1 MRTSAVAPGVSTTP
15 MVAAMPEKVLQDLSA
30 KVALRRMGKPEEI
43 ANVYAFLASDE
54 ASYINGE
61 VIEVSGGI
69 SL

>member
-1 MRTSAVAPGVSTTP
+1 MSQAHSAITQN
-15 MVAAMPEKVLQDLSA
+15 AAT
-30 KVALRRMGKPEEI
+30 GKPAEI

>member
-1 MRTSAVAPGVSTTP
+1 MKARIPLGR
-15 MVAAMPEKVLQDLSA
+15 L
-30 KVALRRMGKPEEI
+30 GKPAEI

>member
-1 MRTSAVAPGVSTTP
+1 
-15 MVAAMPEKVLQDLSA
+15 MPEKVLADLAS
-30 KVALRRMGKPEEI
+30 KVQLRRMGQPEEI